1 MCLSTQVDQPGA
13 WTRIILERVKKK
25 KKKKQKKKVAGREKR
40 RERTRGKKRERRG
53 WKEVEERERWKGR
66 EFNEDSKDA
75 SHERIRSRDLRR
87 INDRLR
93 GLSQEQ
99 GRGGALKKE
108 KKRVTEAT
116 SCAKTDRMNPRP
128 ALEPRERYTLL
139 SLFRG
144 PRWRKIKREKEIYI
158 YIYIYLSRCRK

>member
-1 MCLSTQVDQPGA
+1 M
-13 WTRIILERVKKK
+13 
-25 KKKKQKKKVAGREKR
+25 
-40 RERTRGKKRERRG
+40 
-53 WKEVEERERWKGR
+53 EERERWKGR

-158 YIYIYLSRCRK
+158 YIYLSRCRK

>member
-1 MCLSTQVDQPGA
+1 M
-13 WTRIILERVKKK
+13 
-25 KKKKQKKKVAGREKR
+25 
-40 RERTRGKKRERRG
+40 
-53 WKEVEERERWKGR
+53 EERERWKGR

-128 ALEPRERYTLL
+128 ALEPGERNTPPLPLSRSALEKNKERER
-139 SLFRG
+139 
-144 PRWRKIKREKEIYI
+144 
-158 YIYIYLSRCRK
+158 YIYIYLSRYWVP

>member
-1 MCLSTQVDQPGA
+1 M
-13 WTRIILERVKKK
+13 
-25 KKKKQKKKVAGREKR
+25 
-40 RERTRGKKRERRG
+40 
-53 WKEVEERERWKGR
+53 EERERWKGR

-99 GRGGALKKE
+99 GRGGAVKKE

-128 ALEPRERYTLL
+128 ALEPRERYTPSLL
-139 SLFRG
+139 SLFRD
-144 PRWRKIKREKEIYI
+144 PRWRKIKREKDV
-158 YIYIYLSRCRK
+158 YIYIYLSQCRK

>member
-1 MCLSTQVDQPGA
+1 MHRSHHSVIIVFFQCTQACQPG
-13 WTRIILERVKKK
+13 WCVDWRIILERVK
-25 KKKKQKKKVAGREKR
+25 EKR
-40 RERTRGKKRERRG
+40 KEEVKEETRGERRR
-53 WKEVEERERWKGR
+53 KRERERWKGER

-99 GRGGALKKE
+99 GRGGAVKKE

-128 ALEPRERYTLL
+128 ALENAIPSPLPLSRSALEKNKERERDI
-139 SLFRG
+139 SLVAG
-144 PRWRKIKREKEIYI
+144 
-158 YIYIYLSRCRK
+158 CRK